1 MGGSD
6 PFFEEAKVSQDTIDM
21 IDRVYNMFQEHPVY
35 CCATM
40 GTFFL
45 TIMIYVFLQR

>member
-6 PFFEEAKVSQDTIDM
+6 PFFEEAKVSSDANDL

-35 CCATM
+35 CCTAM

-45 TIMIYVFLQR
+45 TIMIYVFL